1 MDMKNVKSVIQMSYT
16 DEFEVNDL
24 KERRLFIND
33 EIDSCIIDSIV
44 YHILRYNKEDKGLAI
59 NDRKPIYL
67 FLNSNGGSVVD
78 GYGVIDVMTTSKT
91 PIYTINQASCFSMG
105 FLIFLAGQKRYAM
118 PRSEF
123 LMHDGSTFSWDS
135 MAKAKDRMEF
145 EAVQLEQV
153 TKQYILSRTKID
165 EKLYDEKYRVEWYML
180 PEEAKRM
187 GVCTDI
193 IGIDCDIDDIV

>member
-33 EIDSCIIDSIV
+33 EIDSGIIDSIV

-59 NDRKPIYL
+59 KDRKPIYL

-135 MAKAKDRMEF
+135 TAKAKDRMEF

-165 EKLYDEKYRVEWYML
+165 EKLYDEKYRVDSL
-180 PEEAKRM
+180 
-187 GVCTDI
+187 
-193 IGIDCDIDDIV
+193 

>member
-59 NDRKPIYL
+59 KDRKPIYL

-91 PIYTINQASCFSMG
+91 LIYTINQASCFSMG

>member
-59 NDRKPIYL
+59 KDRKPIYL

-78 GYGVIDVMTTSKT
+78 GYGVIDVMMTSKT

-153 TKQYILSRTKID
+153 TKQYILNRTKID

-180 PEEAKRM
+180 PEEAKRL
-187 GVCTDI
+187 GICTDI

>member
-59 NDRKPIYL
+59 KDRKPIYL

>member
-59 NDRKPIYL
+59 KDRKPIYL

-135 MAKAKDRMEF
+135 TAKAKDRMEF

-153 TKQYILSRTKID
+153 TKQYILNRTKID

-180 PEEAKRM
+180 PEEAKRL
-187 GVCTDI
+187 GICTDI

>member
-33 EIDSCIIDSIV
+33 EIDSGIIDSIV

-59 NDRKPIYL
+59 KDRKPIYL

-135 MAKAKDRMEF
+135 TAKAKDRMEF

>member
-33 EIDSCIIDSIV
+33 EIDSGIIDSIV

-59 NDRKPIYL
+59 KDRKPIYL

-78 GYGVIDVMTTSKT
+78 GYGVIDVMMTSKT

-135 MAKAKDRMEF
+135 TAKAKDRMEF

-180 PEEAKRM
+180 PEEAKRL
-187 GVCTDI
+187 GICTDI

>member
-33 EIDSCIIDSIV
+33 EIDSGIIDSIV

-59 NDRKPIYL
+59 KDRKPIYL

-78 GYGVIDVMTTSKT
+78 GYGVIDVMMTSKT

>member
-33 EIDSCIIDSIV
+33 EIDSGIIDSIV

-59 NDRKPIYL
+59 KDRKPIYL

>member
-33 EIDSCIIDSIV
+33 EIDSGIIDSIV

-59 NDRKPIYL
+59 KDRKPIYL

-78 GYGVIDVMTTSKT
+78 GYGVIDVMMTSKT

-180 PEEAKRM
+180 PEEAKRL
-187 GVCTDI
+187 GICTDI

>member
-1 MDMKNVKSVIQMSYT
+1 MDMKNVKSVVQMSYT

-59 NDRKPIYL
+59 KDRKPIYL

-123 LMHDGSTFSWDS
+123 LMHDGSTYSWDS

-153 TKQYILSRTKID
+153 TKQYILNRTKID

-180 PEEAKRM
+180 PEEAKRL
-187 GVCTDI
+187 GICTDI

>member
-59 NDRKPIYL
+59 KDRKPIYL

-78 GYGVIDVMTTSKT
+78 GYGVIDVMMTSKT

>member
-59 NDRKPIYL
+59 KDRKPIYL

-135 MAKAKDRMEF
+135 TAKAKDRMEF